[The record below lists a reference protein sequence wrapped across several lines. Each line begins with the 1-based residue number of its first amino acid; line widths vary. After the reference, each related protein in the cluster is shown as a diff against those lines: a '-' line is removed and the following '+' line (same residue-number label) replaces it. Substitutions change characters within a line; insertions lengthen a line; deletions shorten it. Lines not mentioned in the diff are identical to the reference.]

1 MCGICGCGEADPS
14 HSMHDHHHDHVHGHD
29 HSPVSI
35 HKHDHPHH
43 LNEASTLIEIEKN
56 ILEKNRSFALNNQKY
71 LKRKNIIA
79 FNFMSSPGSGKTS
92 LLSKTV
98 NDLKSKLHF
107 SLIVGDQQTDNDAKK
122 LKTTGASVLQIN
134 TGKGCHLD
142 AHSISHGL
150 QELSLPDSS
159 ILFIE
164 NVGNLVCPSLFDLG
178 ESYKIVILSITE
190 GEDKPEK
197 YPHMFHCADLILIT
211 KIDLLPYVEFDL
223 DQCISH
229 IRKLNRKATILNISA
244 KTGDNLD
251 AWYQWLYQKQIV

>member
-1 MCGICGCGEADPS
+1 MCGICGCDQED
-14 HSMHDHHHDHVHGHD
+14 HRHNHEHEHEHEHNHEHEHEHEHQHQHHHHNA
-29 HSPVSI
+29 P
-35 HKHDHPHH
+35 
-43 LNEASTLIEIEKN
+43 TLIQIEQN
-56 ILEKNRSFALNNQKY
+56 ILAKNASFALENKTY
-71 LKRKNIIA
+71 LKNKNIIA

-98 NDLKSKLHF
+98 NDLKFRFQF

-150 QELSLPDSS
+150 RKLPLSDSS
-159 ILFIE
+159 MLFIE

-178 ESYKIVILSITE
+178 ESYKIVILSVTE

-197 YPHMFHCADLILIT
+197 YPNMFHCADLVLIT
-211 KIDLLPYVEFDL
+211 KIDLLPYLEFDL
-223 DQCISH
+223 NQCVSH
-229 IRKLNRKATILNISA
+229 IQKLNKKATILNISA
-244 KTGDNLD
+244 KTGENLNT
-251 AWYQWLYQKQIV
+251 WYQWLHQKHIL